1 MDSALG
7 IKNDLNDYTL
17 SSARFGTIPIARPI
31 LVTQLPDLL
40 KVFSFAQSVQTA
52 ACQSFDTPS
61 LRESGFT
68 AKKRAR
74 RGAAA
79 HLTTYLNTKF
89 LEEA

>member
-1 MDSALG
+1 
-7 IKNDLNDYTL
+7 
-17 SSARFGTIPIARPI
+17 
-31 LVTQLPDLL
+31 LL